1 MTTAGL
7 VSLSEEFL
15 RLAELRARD
24 VLTDAEFA
32 AAKTGLL
39 ETVGHPGNPG
49 SPLAP
54 QNSQPSLSR
63 PASASPPP
71 VQYPTPPAL
80 PHPMAPRGS
89 SGEVTFYSANGVRIT
104 NTRAILDNTTY
115 AMANITSVK
124 GLVSDPDRRAS
135 VILGLVGLLL
145 FVVSPAAAYLLLF
158 IAAVIAIRQHSLYHV
173 SIASASGEAT
183 ALTSKNKVHVQQVV
197 RAINEAM
204 IYRGW

>member
-1 MTTAGL
+1 MATAGL

-24 VLTDAEFA
+24 VLTDAEYA
-32 AAKTGLL
+32 AAKAGLL
-39 ETVGHPGNPG
+39 KSVDQRG
-49 SPLAP
+49 SAG
-54 QNSQPSLSR
+54 S
-63 PASASPPP
+63 ASAEQDGPPSQSGRAGP
-71 VQYPTPPAL
+71 VSAQYPTPPAL
-80 PHPMAPRGS
+80 PHPMTPRGS
-89 SGEVTFYSANGVRIT
+89 TAEVTFYSANGVRIT

-124 GLVSDPDRRAS
+124 RLVSDPDRRAP
-135 VILGLVGLLL
+135 VMLGLVGLLL
-145 FVVSPAAAYLLLF
+145 FVVSPAAAYLFLL

-183 ALTSKNKVHVQQVV
+183 ALTSKNRVHVQQVV